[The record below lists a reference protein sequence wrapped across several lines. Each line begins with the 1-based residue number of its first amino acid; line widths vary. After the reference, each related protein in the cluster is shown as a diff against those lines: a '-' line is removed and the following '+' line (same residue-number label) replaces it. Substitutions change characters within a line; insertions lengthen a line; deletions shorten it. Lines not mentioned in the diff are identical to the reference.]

1 VNDLRPLI
9 SDCESDLER
18 AILSAGRSDSSD
30 LRKAQVLAALG
41 VGSAVTLSSSTSS
54 AATLFKAAQSVF
66 TKATLAKKVVVAS
79 VVAGT
84 GFAGVVSYGSDVGTE
99 AVKAAPVDRVAARE
113 RASVPPGRDVM
124 DGIDVTAL
132 PMAPPE
138 REGAQAEDARDPAPE
153 RSQVR
158 VRQRGPEASLND
170 EVELL
175 DRARAAING
184 GRPNDALVR
193 LDEHSSK
200 FPKGGLALEA
210 QVLRVQALAAAG
222 RNEEASRRAKRILSR
237 SPNSVVAKRL
247 RQYVTE

>member
-1 VNDLRPLI
+1 MNDLRPLI

-54 AATLFKAAQSVF
+54 AATLFKAAQAVF
-66 TKATLAKKVVVAS
+66 TKTTLAKKVVVAS

-99 AVKAAPVDRVAARE
+99 AVNAAPVARIEARE
-113 RASVPPGRDVM
+113 RASVPPGRDTM
-124 DGIDVTAL
+124 DGIEVTAL
-132 PMAPPE
+132 PMAPPD
-138 REGAQAEDARDPAPE
+138 RAESQDARDPGVE